1 MVNNFDLGKLV
12 HKGKVKDIYEA
23 DNNNLIFH
31 FTDRISAFDIIL
43 PSTIPQKGEILCKF
57 ANFWFETLDMP
68 NHLIKVID
76 KDKILVKKLEIIPIE
91 CVVRGYLYGSLFE
104 RVKKKEV
111 EFNSEI
117 ILASK
122 LSSPMF
128 DPTTKFELKDRP
140 ILQEEIIKKG
150 WLTKEEINQL
160 KEYSIKLYMKMS
172 KVVLKAGFIM
182 ADVKFEFGKD
192 QNGKILLADS
202 IGPDEFRLW
211 NKKKYMIGKNQ
222 EAFDKQIVRD
232 WLIEVGYKKKVDE
245 DRKNGLKDSIPPQ
258 LSEEIILKVRDRYI
272 YTYEKITG
280 RIFD

>member
-57 ANFWFETLDMP
+57 ANFWFETLDIP

-150 WLTKEEINQL
+150 WLTQEEINQL

-172 KVVLKAGFIM
+172 KIVSKAGFIM

-232 WLIEVGYKKKVDE
+232 WLIEVGYKKKIDE
-245 DRKNGLKDSIPPQ
+245 DRKNGLKDSVPPQ
-258 LSEEIILKVRDRYI
+258 LSDEIILKVRDRYI

>member
-1 MVNNFDLGKLV
+1 MINNLGNLL
-12 HKGKVKDIYEA
+12 HKGKVKDIYET

-43 PSTIPQKGEILCKF
+43 PSKIPQKGEILCKF
-57 ANFWFETLDMP
+57 ADYWFETLNVP
-68 NHLIKVID
+68 NHLLKVID

-91 CVVRGYLYGSLFE
+91 CVVRGYLYGSLYE
-104 RVKKKEV
+104 RVQKNEV
-111 EFNSEI
+111 EINSEL

-150 WLTKEEINQL
+150 WLTQEEFNQL

-172 KVVLKAGFIM
+172 KIVSDVGFII

-192 QNGKILLADS
+192 KDGKILLADS

-211 NKKKYMIGKNQ
+211 NEEKYVIGKTQ

-232 WLIEVGYKKKVDE
+232 WLIDIGYKKKIDE
-245 DRKNGLKDSIPPQ
+245 DRNNGLKDSIPPQ
-258 LSEEIILKVRDRYI
+258 LSNEIISKVRERYI